1 MTQFHTDDY
10 IEFLHRINP
19 ENANNYAREQ
29 QKCQCPFQCISA
41 RNTNADESSLQ
52 TMSEMIARFSMDCSS
67 IVLFQRV
74 VPWVS

>member
-29 QKCQCPFQCISA
+29 QKCTLKPYKERIATS
-41 RNTNADESSLQ
+41 NTVVQQ
-52 TMSEMIARFSMDCSS
+52 TM
-67 IVLFQRV
+67 
-74 VPWVS
+74 